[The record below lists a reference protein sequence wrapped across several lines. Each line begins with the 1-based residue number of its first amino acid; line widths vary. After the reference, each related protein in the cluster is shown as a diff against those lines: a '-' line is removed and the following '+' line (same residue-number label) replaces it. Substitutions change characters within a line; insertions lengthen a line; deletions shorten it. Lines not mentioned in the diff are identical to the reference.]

1 MSAKSPDES
10 FAAMFESA
18 APQHRGVT
26 RRRRGDRLDVTVVAI
41 GRDAVFVDL
50 GGKQEG
56 YFERGEMVDKK
67 GEPFVSVGSVVQAI
81 VVEADGERVR
91 LSPVSIRRSDS
102 SELVDDSGE
111 TVRIPVAR
119 SGSLLVEGA
128 RVRGTVTGVERYGA
142 FIQLE
147 GTQGR
152 HGRGLLPVQ
161 EMGLPR
167 GADLQKHFPV
177 GTAVETKIVAVAP
190 DGKIRL
196 SIRALAQDAEREE
209 YAAYQTQQSDAGG
222 GESGGDAGAGQG
234 GGHSG
239 GQKGQGR
246 GKGGAKPAP
255 QVRGFGTLG
264 DLLSKSG
271 ASAKKR

>member
-1 MSAKSPDES
+1 MSSDRPKES
-10 FAAMFESA
+10 FAALFESA
-18 APQHRGVT
+18 APQHRGVA

-56 YFERGEMVDKK
+56 YFDRSEVVDKK
-67 GEPFVSVGSVVQAI
+67 GEPIVSVGSVVQAI
-81 VVEADGERVR
+81 VIEADGERVK

-102 SELVDDSGE
+102 SELVDESGA
-111 TVRIPVAR
+111 TVHIPVGRA
-119 SGSLLVEGA
+119 GALIVEGA
-128 RVRGTVTGVERYGA
+128 RIRGTVTGVERYGV
-142 FIQLE
+142 FVQLE

-177 GTAVETKIVAVAP
+177 GASVEAKIIAVAP

-196 SIRALAQDAEREE
+196 STKALSQDAEREE
-209 YAAYQTQQSDAGG
+209 FAAYQSQQGASADT
-222 GESGGDAGAGQG
+222 SGDGDAKP
-234 GGHSG
+234 S
-239 GQKGQGR
+239 KG
-246 GKGGAKPAP
+246 GKGGARPAP

-264 DLLSKSG
+264 DLLGK
-271 ASAKKR
+271 AATAPKKR

>member
-41 GRDAVFVDL
+41 GRDAVVADL

-67 GEPFVSVGSVVQAI
+67 GEPIVSVGSVVQAI

-102 SELVDDSGE
+102 SELVDESGE
-111 TVRIPVAR
+111 TVHIPVAR

-196 SIRALAQDAEREE
+196 SVRALAQDAEREE
-209 YAAYQTQQSDAGG
+209 YAAYQTQQSDAAQSHAGTGEG
-222 GESGGDAGAGQG
+222 GEASGQG
-234 GGHSG
+234 GGP
-239 GQKGQGR
+239 KGQGR
-246 GKGGAKPAP
+246 SKGGAKPAP

>member
-56 YFERGEMVDKK
+56 YFERSEVVDKK

-91 LSPVSIRRSDS
+91 LSPVSVRRSDS
-102 SELVDDSGE
+102 SELVDETGE
-111 TVRIPVAR
+111 TVHIPVAR

-128 RVRGTVTGVERYGA
+128 RARGTVTGVERYGV

-177 GTAVETKIVAVAP
+177 GSAVETKIVAVAP

-209 YAAYQTQQSDAGG
+209 YAAYQTQQSDAAHDEG
-222 GESGGDAGAGQG
+222 GGDAAGQG
-234 GGHSG
+234 GGA
-239 GQKGQGR
+239 KGQGR

-264 DLLSKSG
+264 DLLAKSG
-271 ASAKKR
+271 ASSKKR

>member
-56 YFERGEMVDKK
+56 YFDRSEVVDKK
-67 GEPFVSVGSVVQAI
+67 GVPFVSVGSVVQAI

-91 LSPVSIRRSDS
+91 LSPVSVRRSDS
-102 SELVDDSGE
+102 SELVDETGE
-111 TVRIPVAR
+111 TVHIPVSR
-119 SGSLLVEGA
+119 NGSLLVEGA

-209 YAAYQTQQSDAGG
+209 YAAYQTQQSDTGGESNGEAGG
-222 GESGGDAGAGQG
+222 GAS

-239 GQKGQGR
+239 GPKGQGR

-264 DLLSKSG
+264 DLLSKS
-271 ASAKKR
+271 AAPAKKR

>member
-1 MSAKSPDES
+1 MSSKSPDES

-102 SELVDDSGE
+102 AELVDETGE
-111 TVRIPVAR
+111 TVHIPIAR

-177 GTAVETKIVAVAP
+177 GTAIETKIVAVAP

-196 SIRALAQDAEREE
+196 SIRALAQDVERDE

-222 GESGGDAGAGQG
+222 ESDGEASGAHAPGPKA
-234 GGHSG
+234 
-239 GQKGQGR
+239 QGR

-264 DLLSKSG
+264 DLLSKSS
-271 ASAKKR
+271 AAAKKR

>member
-1 MSAKSPDES
+1 V
-10 FAAMFESA
+10 
-18 APQHRGVT
+18 H
-26 RRRRGDRLDVTVVAI
+26 
-41 GRDAVFVDL
+41 
-50 GGKQEG
+50 
-56 YFERGEMVDKK
+56 
-67 GEPFVSVGSVVQAI
+67 
-81 VVEADGERVR
+81 
-91 LSPVSIRRSDS
+91 
-102 SELVDDSGE
+102 
-111 TVRIPVAR
+111 IPVAR
-119 SGSLLVEGA
+119 NGSLLVEGA
-128 RVRGTVTGVERYGA
+128 RVRGTVTGLERYGA

-177 GTAVETKIVAVAP
+177 GSTVETKIVAVAP

-209 YAAYQTQQSDAGG
+209 YAAYQTQQADAG
-222 GESGGDAGAGQG
+222 GESGGEAS
-234 GGHSG
+234 GGHAA

-246 GKGGAKPAP
+246 GKGGPKPAP

-264 DLLSKSG
+264 DLLSKS
-271 ASAKKR
+271 AAPAKKR